1 MKEEPHTT
9 PFTVYEADE
18 AQLLEQEAN
27 QMIARALVL
36 EFEANDEIEEEDGM
50 DPNFLELDITKESSL
65 TPQKRYSLQPTNT
78 AGQHL
83 IEPFHE
89 V

>member
-1 MKEEPHTT
+1 MMKEEPHAT

-36 EFEANDEIEEEDGM
+36 EFEANDEIKEDDGL
-50 DPNFLELDITKESSL
+50 DHNFLELDITKEDSL
-65 TPQKRYSLQPTNT
+65 SPQKRHSLQP
-78 AGQHL
+78 
-83 IEPFHE
+83 P
-89 V
+89 

>member
-1 MKEEPHTT
+1 MMKEEPHTT

-36 EFEANDEIEEEDGM
+36 EFEANNEIEEDDGL
-50 DPNFLELDITKESSL
+50 DHNFLELDITKEDSL
-65 TPQKRYSLQPTNT
+65 SPQKRHSLQP
-78 AGQHL
+78 
-83 IEPFHE
+83 P
-89 V
+89 